1 MTDSGL
7 NRTQQTAI
15 GLQRGNADAQVR
27 RDQQAYVQQAQQAI
41 DQIMADAA
49 SQKMQ
54 NESSIRQATENWY
67 TGALASAQQAAS
79 TNAKGTEGY
88 AMAQEIAAKLEQ
100 GKTPTAYQL
109 GRMLLEST
117 SVQAMRA
124 RTIEGTILDSARK
137 LGVDEKTAESV
148 SALMVRADRAAVFVA
163 PETLQTVGKD
173 GEVNQF
179 HGQYM
184 ADGTVAISA
193 GITTEEALEF
203 VLKHELTHAIEGSEA
218 YGKLQQLVRKSMGE
232 EAYSA
237 AVEQAQQERSDRGD
251 TQGARNPEAEVVADW
266 IAGNLYRDGFARI
279 IRNMDGGAAIRFR
292 AVLDNIQRALGLTKN
307 FRQAAAIRSAERAFA
322 EVLQSDYSRTENE
335 TAAETGDG
343 QFVYGTAQEDITR
356 EYEKMVDGIL
366 NGTINTK
373 DAVILGYT
381 PELYRDLGM
390 PNIPFVIGAGHVYS
404 IAKTKS
410 EAIAEGKYN
419 SKTYYH
425 GYGAERV
432 KNLYEAL
439 QDPVAIIASLD
450 KLDKTGAI
458 KKDEKLRSVH
468 SVVAIVDIGSK
479 TKHQLIAVEITAE
492 RMVDG
497 KRMDVNVLSSAY
509 DKNVKGLFKEAIAL
523 ENIGDIGIYYA
534 KKEATN
540 LIGAGVQFPKR
551 LQEMMTS
558 NPIIRSFDQKVNR
571 KISDVIESLQFK
583 RWFGDWQN
591 NPKNASKVVNADGT
605 PMVVYHGTNSEA
617 FYVFDSSQS
626 SKRVRLNTLGDG
638 YYFTSSQDTAERY
651 GKNVM
656 SVYLDM
662 KKPYRVYARDGGIRA
677 QMAED
682 FHMDADSI
690 SRNDI
695 QSILKAHGYDGVL
708 LYDSKYAAD
717 NEFSTAVVF
726 KNTQIKSATD
736 NVGTFDGR
744 NPDIRY
750 SYLPA
755 DLQAKEEAAAAEKA
769 ENARRLAVFLTCI
782 LTGMLLKKYGIFRY
796 FSLKRETKTE
806 KLKCLRSQQY
816 QSFTGVCNV

>member
-124 RTIEGTILDSARK
+124 RTIEGTILDSARQ

-203 VLKHELTHAIEGSEA
+203 VVKHELTHAIEGSEA

-279 IRNMDGGAAIRFR
+279 IRNMDGGAAIGFR
-292 AVLDNIQRALGLTKN
+292 AVLDNI
-307 FRQAAAIRSAERAFA
+307 
-322 EVLQSDYSRTENE
+322 
-335 TAAETGDG
+335 
-343 QFVYGTAQEDITR
+343 
-356 EYEKMVDGIL
+356 
-366 NGTINTK
+366 
-373 DAVILGYT
+373 
-381 PELYRDLGM
+381 
-390 PNIPFVIGAGHVYS
+390 
-404 IAKTKS
+404 
-410 EAIAEGKYN
+410 
-419 SKTYYH
+419 
-425 GYGAERV
+425 
-432 KNLYEAL
+432 
-439 QDPVAIIASLD
+439 
-450 KLDKTGAI
+450 
-458 KKDEKLRSVH
+458 
-468 SVVAIVDIGSK
+468 
-479 TKHQLIAVEITAE
+479 
-492 RMVDG
+492 
-497 KRMDVNVLSSAY
+497 
-509 DKNVKGLFKEAIAL
+509 
-523 ENIGDIGIYYA
+523 
-534 KKEATN
+534 
-540 LIGAGVQFPKR
+540 
-551 LQEMMTS
+551 
-558 NPIIRSFDQKVNR
+558 
-571 KISDVIESLQFK
+571 
-583 RWFGDWQN
+583 
-591 NPKNASKVVNADGT
+591 
-605 PMVVYHGTNSEA
+605 
-617 FYVFDSSQS
+617 
-626 SKRVRLNTLGDG
+626 
-638 YYFTSSQDTAERY
+638 
-651 GKNVM
+651 
-656 SVYLDM
+656 
-662 KKPYRVYARDGGIRA
+662 
-677 QMAED
+677 
-682 FHMDADSI
+682 
-690 SRNDI
+690 
-695 QSILKAHGYDGVL
+695 
-708 LYDSKYAAD
+708 
-717 NEFSTAVVF
+717 
-726 KNTQIKSATD
+726 
-736 NVGTFDGR
+736 
-744 NPDIRY
+744 
-750 SYLPA
+750 
-755 DLQAKEEAAAAEKA
+755 
-769 ENARRLAVFLTCI
+769 
-782 LTGMLLKKYGIFRY
+782 
-796 FSLKRETKTE
+796 
-806 KLKCLRSQQY
+806 
-816 QSFTGVCNV
+816 